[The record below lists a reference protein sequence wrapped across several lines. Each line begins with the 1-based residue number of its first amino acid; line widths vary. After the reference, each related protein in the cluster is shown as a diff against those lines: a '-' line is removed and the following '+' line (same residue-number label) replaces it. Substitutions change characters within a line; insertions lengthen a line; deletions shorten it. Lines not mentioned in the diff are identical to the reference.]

1 MASECKLPPEL
12 ENYRHPDEKETS
24 ILLGVPVGTLR
35 NWRGDPKR
43 RGEGP
48 PYVKFGRSVRYCLG
62 DLLTFA
68 KARRVDIRED
78 A

>member
-1 MASECKLPPEL
+1 MGSEFKLPHEL
-12 ENYRHPDEKETS
+12 ENYRHLDEKETS

-43 RGEGP
+43 RGQGP
-48 PYVKFGRSVRYCLG
+48 PYLKFGRSVRYCLG
-62 DLLTFA
+62 DLFTFA

-78 A
+78 E